1 MNTLLDS
8 LKDIQ
13 ESGASLVQFGRSLQK
28 NGFAVKPTRI
38 NMVLRKMA
46 DRDSRPIE
54 GIDLKELFSRVKQA
68 VKRHSNRNQFTHRE
82 IRAFPALLSM
92 AGDDVDIIEFLLRHL
107 DFTRMSVFKR
117 TAFVYFDIY
126 SKNRA
131 VDMLRNKLR
140 SALKQDA
147 TLAYGVPY
155 LEKYK
160 FLLDFNGLDEL
171 AEYFRNGIISFF
183 KKNPNF
189 PVSFPWTR
197 FTKEAIVDAFRQ
209 NIRNADVVMELFR
222 EIIYTERY
230 REKIPF
236 VAGFVI
242 SAVDKSNNQSYR
254 NTVIYELNKYMGD
267 PRDPSKGYMWSH
279 VGEKEIQIYTYWRKK
294 TDLDLFFEIISK
306 TTRGDVEA
314 DKMWRYR
321 KAFWEKYL
329 DDMKYT
335 RVILGPEAERIA
347 NRLYSNKVTSYA
359 RLERCTSLQSL
370 FLFSIGDY
378 VFLEVSHNGALRAYK
393 MGKAPIPFFE
403 KDSRRGVYAY
413 NEIIHYPAMERWVH
427 SHSEGGTW
435 QGNVRR
441 WIYNR
446 CGISRI
452 R

>member
-28 NGFAVKPTRI
+28 SGFAVKPTRI
-38 NMVLRKMA
+38 NMLLRKMV
-46 DRDSRPIE
+46 DKDSRPIE
-54 GIDLKELFSRVKQA
+54 GIDLKELFFKVKQA
-68 VKRHSNRNQFTHRE
+68 VTRSSNNYQFTHRE

-92 AGDDVDIIEFLLRHL
+92 AGDDAAIIEFLLRHIDL
-107 DFTRMSVFKR
+107 TRGSAFKR
-117 TAFVYFDIY
+117 TVLVYFNIY

-131 VDMLRNKLR
+131 IDMLRSRLKTALR
-140 SALKQDA
+140 QDN
-147 TLAYGVPY
+147 TLAYAVPY

-160 FLLDFNGLDEL
+160 FLLDFNGPDKL
-171 AEYFRNGIISFF
+171 AEFFRDGIISFF
-183 KKNPNF
+183 KKNTDF
-189 PVSFPWTR
+189 PTAFPWTR
-197 FTKEAIVDAFRQ
+197 FTKEAVMNAFRQ
-209 NIRNADVVMELFR
+209 NIRNADVVMELFH
-222 EIIYTERY
+222 EVVYTERY

-242 SAVDKSNNQSYR
+242 SAVDQSNNQNYR
-254 NTVIYELNKYMGD
+254 NAVIYELNKYMGD
-267 PRDPSKGYMWSH
+267 PRDPAKDYMWSH
-279 VGEKEIQIYTYWRKK
+279 VGNREIQIYTYWRKK

-314 DKMWRYR
+314 DKMWKYR

-347 NRLYSNKVTSYA
+347 NRLYSNKVTNYA

-378 VFLEVSHNGALRAYK
+378 VFLEVSHNGALRAYR

-413 NEIIHYPAMERWVH
+413 NEIIHYPVTERWVH

-435 QGNVRR
+435 QSNVRR